1 MKLYH
6 TETFVGRLAIG
17 QSAYFLVTGIWPLI
31 ELRTFEAIS
40 GPKVDDWLV
49 KTVGVQ
55 VGVVGGVLALAAN
68 RQRVTPEVELLAIG
82 SALGLA
88 AIDVVYVSRRRI
100 RPIYL
105 LDAVVELGFVAGWVV
120 ARRGRNQ
127 RR

>member
-1 MKLYH
+1 MKLH
-6 TETFVGRLAIG
+6 QSDKFVGRLALG
-17 QSAYFLVTGIWPLI
+17 QAAYFLVTGIWPLVD
-31 ELRTFEAIS
+31 LRTFEAIS

-55 VGVVGGVLALAAN
+55 VGVVGGVLALAAY

-105 LDAVVELGFVAGWVV
+105 LDALIELGFVAGWAV
-120 ARRGRNQ
+120 A
-127 RR
+127 

>member
-1 MKLYH
+1 MKLH
-6 TETFVGRLAIG
+6 QSDKFDGRLALG
-17 QSAYFLVTGIWPLI
+17 QAAYFLVTGIWPLVD
-31 ELRTFEAIS
+31 LRTFEAIS

-55 VGVVGGVLALAAN
+55 IGVVGGVLALAAY

-105 LDAVVELGFVAGWVV
+105 LDALIELGFVAGWAV
-120 ARRGRNQ
+120 ARRGRSQ
-127 RR
+127 